1 MPSCSNGASAK
12 EMDRCWRTSASS
24 KSLTVLPS
32 STRPARGIVPVAT
45 RRASTSVVLPAP
57 EWPTSTTLRIRLGSS
72 TVGAL
77 PTAAPAGLDLS
88 AMAALLVRPDADPFC
103 ADDSPP
109 AGGAWARPQSPGS
122 VFPARYPRRT
132 MLGIHARPQI
142 GKVTEPLA
150 RRLVAMGVTPDALT
164 IIGTI
169 GVAGG
174 ALGFY
179 PRGQFFLGTVVI
191 TAFVFS
197 DLMDG
202 AVARARGSSGPWGAF
217 LDSTL
222 DRIGDGAVFGALA
235 LWYAGR
241 GDNLVLCAVAIYDL
255 VAGAVTS
262 YAKARAESLGMTCN
276 VGIAERSERLIAI
289 LVLTGLS
296 GLFDLPV
303 LRAIGLWGL
312 AVATTITVAQRIREV
327 HRQSRPGAVVTG

>member
-1 MPSCSNGASAK
+1 
-12 EMDRCWRTSASS
+12 
-24 KSLTVLPS
+24 
-32 STRPARGIVPVAT
+32 
-45 RRASTSVVLPAP
+45 
-57 EWPTSTTLRIRLGSS
+57 
-72 TVGAL
+72 
-77 PTAAPAGLDLS
+77 
-88 AMAALLVRPDADPFC
+88 
-103 ADDSPP
+103 
-109 AGGAWARPQSPGS
+109 
-122 VFPARYPRRT
+122 

-142 GKVTEPLA
+142 NKVTEPVA
-150 RRLVAMGVTPDALT
+150 RRLAGWGVTPDALT
-164 IIGTI
+164 IVGTF

-179 PRGQFFLGTVVI
+179 PRGQFFVGTLVI

-197 DLMDG
+197 DLLDG
-202 AVARARGSSGPWGAF
+202 AVARVRGSSGRWGAF

-235 LWYAGR
+235 LWYAGD
-241 GDNLVLCAVAIYDL
+241 GDSTTLCAVALYDL
-255 VAGAVTS
+255 VAGVVTS

-327 HRQSRPGAVVTG
+327 YRQSHGAVPA